1 MSDLYTATSCLANL
15 PPIAPCWLWR
25 NRLPKG
31 KIVLLAGPPGSGK
44 TFIALDLAARV
55 TTAATFPGNPTSAPM
70 YDLLPDL
77 LPDSLPEPSPDLVP
91 PDKNATLPGKKSP
104 KPIKSPIV
112 TSCPLAA
119 ANAASLEA
127 AQRPS
132 VGSVLLITPQ
142 EDLIDN
148 IRTRLEA
155 ARANADK
162 VITTTDLAM
171 ENLKSCTDRIK
182 DLKLVI
188 IDPLAFLISNDHEPY
203 TTTRKLY
210 ELYQHLYSRSVTIL
224 ALMPMHP
231 GRSDPLR
238 RIPRINTLAPFA
250 SIIFAASPD
259 HREENTQ
266 PHSRVFI
273 QLKNSL
279 SALAPALP
287 FHIENNAIV
296 WADDLPENENID
308 AILAP
313 PPRPTGP
320 DPLKLDQCA
329 QWLCELLARGPLR
342 QTDILKSATAAGFS
356 YRTLR
361 RAKHQL
367 KIQSKR
373 QTNGH
378 WLWRS
383 SPGKFEYDTLDII
396 NDRLL
401 HGLPP
406 I

>member
-1 MSDLYTATSCLANL
+1 MSDLHTSTSCLAKL

-55 TTAATFPGNPTSAPM
+55 TTAAPFPGTPTSAPM

-77 LPDSLPEPSPDLVP
+77 LPDLP
-91 PDKNATLPGKKSP
+91 PDPLLADKNPTPPGKKAC

-119 ANAASLEA
+119 ANAAELEA
-127 AQRPS
+127 AQRPIP
-132 VGSVLLITPQ
+132 GSVLLITPE
-142 EDLIDN
+142 EDLLDN

-155 ARANADK
+155 ARANVDK

-171 ENLKSCTDRIK
+171 ENLKACTDRIK
-182 DLKLVI
+182 DLKLLI
-188 IDPLAFLISNDHEPY
+188 IDPLSFLTSNDHEPY
-203 TTTRKLY
+203 GTARKLY

-224 ALMPMHP
+224 ALMPMHV
-231 GRSDPLR
+231 GRGDPIR

-266 PHSRVFI
+266 PHRRVFV

-279 SALAPALP
+279 SVLAPGLP
-287 FHIENNAIV
+287 FQIKNNAIA

-313 PPRPTGP
+313 PHRPTGP

-329 QWLCELLARGPLR
+329 QWLCELLARGPVP
-342 QTDILKSATAAGFS
+342 QTEILEAAAAAGFS

-361 RAKHQL
+361 RAKDQL

-373 QTNGH
+373 KANGH

-383 SPGKFEYDTLDII
+383 SPGKFDYDTLDKI

-401 HGLPP
+401 HGLPA

>member
-1 MSDLYTATSCLANL
+1 MTCCPTCCLISHL
-15 PPIAPCWLWR
+15 IPC
-25 NRLPKG
+25 RL
-31 KIVLLAGPPGSGK
+31 I
-44 TFIALDLAARV
+44 
-55 TTAATFPGNPTSAPM
+55 NPTP
-70 YDLLPDL
+70 
-77 LPDSLPEPSPDLVP
+77 
-91 PDKNATLPGKKSP
+91 PGKKAG
-104 KPIKSPIV
+104 KPIKSPII

-119 ANAASLEA
+119 ANAAELEA
-127 AQRPS
+127 SQRPIP
-132 VGSVLLITPQ
+132 GSVLLITPE

-155 ARANADK
+155 ARANVDK

-171 ENLKSCTDRIK
+171 ENLKSCTDHIK

-188 IDPLAFLISNDHEPY
+188 IDPLSFLISNDHKSY
-203 TTTRKLY
+203 STTRKLY
-210 ELYQHLYSRSVTIL
+210 ELYQHLYSRSITIL
-224 ALMPMHP
+224 ALMPMHV
-231 GRSDPLR
+231 GRGDPLR

-266 PHSRVFI
+266 PHRRVFI

-287 FHIENNAIV
+287 FHIENNAIA

-329 QWLCELLARGPLR
+329 QWLCELLARGPVR
-342 QTDILKSATAAGFS
+342 QTDILAAAATAGFS

-361 RAKHQL
+361 RAKDQL
-367 KIQSKR
+367 QIQSKR
-373 QTNGH
+373 ENNGH

-383 SPGKFEYDTLDII
+383 SPGKFDYDTLDII

-406 I
+406 L